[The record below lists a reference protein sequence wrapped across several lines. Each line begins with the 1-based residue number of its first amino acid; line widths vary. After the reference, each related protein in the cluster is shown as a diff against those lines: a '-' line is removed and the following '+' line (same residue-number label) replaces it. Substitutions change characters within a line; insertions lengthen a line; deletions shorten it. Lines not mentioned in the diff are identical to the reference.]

1 MDYSNLIEGKEAL
14 AKLGIKYNK
23 KSGSVRL
30 LEQAGISIAKKV
42 GRGRSAFVL
51 VEISDVERVMIQRAA
66 LANLGAAVTVEQPSA
81 KSRPGETLR
90 AVRELTARFDK
101 LQERLDAFI
110 DQWTS

>member
-14 AKLGIKYNK
+14 AKLGIKYDRKN
-23 KSGSVRL
+23 GSVHQ
-30 LEQAGISIAKKV
+30 LERAGISVAKKI
-42 GRGRSAFVL
+42 GRGRGAIAL
-51 VEISDVERVMIQRAA
+51 VEISDVERVMTQRSAA
-66 LANLGAAVTVEQPSA
+66 ANLGAAVTVEQPSA